1 MSTVA
6 PLIDLARPLRREFI
20 GPTLTGATAV
30 HVAHS
35 DPVVSAGLVAI
46 LTGTRD
52 FRVTGADR
60 AASPSPGSDLAEV
73 DVVVADYTSALRLI
87 EVTPELSQRMLI
99 LTDSDSQ
106 AKIRHA
112 LERGVRGYLLLGC
125 SLAELLHGI
134 RVVRNGGVALDPVAA
149 CRIAE
154 TMNQPAL
161 THREQAILNQMM
173 LGLSNKR
180 IALGQGVAVGTV
192 KTHVKS
198 ILAKLK
204 VASRTQAVI
213 IARRRGLV
221 EECDAHWQQPLRAED
236 PRSPS
241 NPPGE

>member
-1 MSTVA
+1 M
-6 PLIDLARPLRREFI
+6 
-20 GPTLTGATAV
+20 

-35 DPVVSAGLVAI
+35 NPVVCAGLVAI

-52 FRVTGADR
+52 FRVTAADR
-60 AASPSPGSDLAEV
+60 AGSLLPGSDAAEV
-73 DVVVADYTSALRLI
+73 DVVVADYNSALRLI
-87 EVTPELSQRMLI
+87 EATPELSERMLI
-99 LTDSDSQ
+99 LTESDSQ

-125 SLAELLHGI
+125 SLTELLHAI

-161 THREQAILNQMM
+161 THREQAILGQMM

-204 VASRTQAVI
+204 VTSRTQAVI

-221 EECDAHWQQPLRAED
+221 EECDAQWQQRLRTKD
-236 PRSPS
+236 PRSLS
-241 NPPGE
+241 DPPGESRSR